1 MNFFRPSLIK
11 DKFKL
16 EPHGDMRGPNEPRR
30 LRVNLND
37 LYLDN
42 IIKSMYYWDL
52 RDWEIMVKVVDY
64 LISEV
69 KRKIEDLNIEG

>member
-16 EPHGDMRGPNEPRR
+16 EPFGYMEGFSEPRR
-30 LRVNLND
+30 LKVNLND
-37 LYLDN
+37 PDLDKVM
-42 IIKSMYYWDL
+42 KSMYYWDL
-52 RDWEIMVKVVDY
+52 RDLEIRVKVVDY

-69 KRKIEDLNIEG
+69 KRKIEDLNIDG